1 MSIALKRNKK
11 APQAEPASADQSQT
25 KAKVGFFNLQAKL
38 AVLLVV
44 FAIVPLAIVYGFL
57 QFRTSDME
65 DALGKQMEAFADQGM
80 EMVERNLF
88 ERYGDV
94 QAFGLNIA
102 AQSPTYWGK
111 GGKLAKAMD
120 GYVTGYGI
128 YKLTMLVSLDGKVRA
143 VNSIDAAGKPVA
155 TDPLYGQSFSDASWF
170 KKVVAGEFTKS
181 DKLTG
186 TVVEDVARNEL
197 VSKVYGSDAFT
208 MTFAAPVKDEAGK
221 VIAIWA
227 NFADFSMVEHILS
240 TTYRELAKEGMPHA
254 EVTLLNKSG
263 TVLIDY
269 DPMTIGFKDFEG
281 YKRNYNVIGKLNL
294 AAAGV
299 GAAKLAVEGKSGHLI
314 ATHARKQ
321 VEQAAGYVHSKGALG
336 YPGVG
341 WSLLVRAP
349 LDEAFALWYGLM
361 DVVLILLGALGVTA
375 LALGFGIGKLAARPI
390 TQAADAIGLLAAGRT
405 RFEIVG
411 AERGDEIGVL
421 WRAMVSLKEAV
432 SKANRLTQIVEN
444 LSINVMSAGKED
456 FKINY
461 ANKKSLETV
470 KSLEHL
476 LPITADE
483 LVGTCIDV
491 FHKNPEHQRKMLADP
506 KNLPHH
512 AVIQLG
518 GEYLDLNVTALFDT
532 EGDYVGPTVSWA
544 VVTEKV
550 KADQETKRLLTMVDQ
565 MPVNVMT
572 LDPKDFK
579 INYINATSKA
589 TLKTIEH
596 LLPVKAD
603 QVLGSCVD
611 IFHKNPEHQR
621 KMLADPKNLPH
632 TANIKLGDQ
641 TLRLMVA
648 AITDEKG
655 AYVGPMVSWQV
666 LTDQINVANRVREVV
681 DAVASSSTELRGTA
695 ESMSAVAE
703 QSNRQA
709 SSVAAAAEQASHNV
723 QTVASAAEE
732 LSSSINEISGQ
743 VSQSATIARKAVEDA
758 QRTNQTVQGLA
769 EAAQKIGEVVNLI
782 NDIASQ
788 TNLLALNATIE
799 AARAGEAGKGF
810 AVVASEVKSL
820 ANQTATATEQI
831 GNQISSMQSVT
842 QEAVDAIK
850 GITET
855 IERIN
860 EIAGGIAAAVEEQG
874 AATQEIARNVQE
886 ASKGTQDVSQNIVG
900 VTQAAQETGKASED
914 LLGASGELAKQG
926 DQLKTEITEFM
937 KKIGAA

>member
-1 MSIALKRNKK
+1 
-11 APQAEPASADQSQT
+11 
-25 KAKVGFFNLQAKL
+25 
-38 AVLLVV
+38 
-44 FAIVPLAIVYGFL
+44 
-57 QFRTSDME
+57 
-65 DALGKQMEAFADQGM
+65 
-80 EMVERNLF
+80 
-88 ERYGDV
+88 
-94 QAFGLNIA
+94 
-102 AQSPTYWGK
+102 
-111 GGKLAKAMD
+111 
-120 GYVTGYGI
+120 
-128 YKLTMLVSLDGKVRA
+128 MLVSLDGKVRA

-155 TDPLYGQSFSDASWF
+155 TDSLYSQSFADATWF
-170 KKVVAGEFTKS
+170 KKAVAGEFTKS
-181 DKLTG
+181 DKLAG

-197 VSKVYGSDAFT
+197 VSKVYKDDSFT

-221 VIAIWA
+221 IVAVWA
-227 NFADFSMVEHILS
+227 NFADFSLVEKILS
-240 TTYRELAKEGMPHA
+240 TTYRELKKEGMPHA
-254 EVTLLNKSG
+254 EVTLLNKAG
-263 TVLIDY
+263 VVLVDY
-269 DPMTIGFKDFEG
+269 DPMALGFKDVSG

-299 GAAKLAVEGKSGHLI
+299 GAAKLSTEGKSGHMI
-314 ATHARKQ
+314 ATHARKKIA
-321 VEQAAGYVHSKGALG
+321 QAAGYVHSAGALG

-349 LDEAFALWYGLM
+349 LNEAFALWYGLM
-361 DVVLILLGALGVTA
+361 NVVLILLGVLGVTA
-375 LALGFGIGKLAARPI
+375 LALGLGIGKLAARPI

-456 FKINY
+456 FKVNY

-491 FHKNPEHQRKMLADP
+491 FHKNREHQRKLLADP
-506 KNLPHH
+506 KNLPH
-512 AVIQLG
+512 
-518 GEYLDLNVTALFDT
+518 N
-532 EGDYVGPTVSWA
+532 
-544 VVTEKV
+544 
-550 KADQETKRLLTMVDQ
+550 
-565 MPVNVMT
+565 
-572 LDPKDFK
+572 
-579 INYINATSKA
+579 
-589 TLKTIEH
+589 
-596 LLPVKAD
+596 
-603 QVLGSCVD
+603 
-611 IFHKNPEHQR
+611 
-621 KMLADPKNLPH
+621 
-632 TANIKLGDQ
+632 ANIKLGDQ

-655 AYVGPMVSWQV
+655 AYVGPMVSSQV
-666 LTDQINVANRVREVV
+666 LTDQVNLAGRVSDIV

-758 QRTNQTVQGLA
+758 QRTNQTVQSLA

-831 GNQISSMQSVT
+831 GSQISSMQSVT
-842 QEAVDAIK
+842 QDAVDAIK

-914 LLGASGELAKQG
+914 LLNASGELAQRG
-926 DQLKTEITEFM
+926 EQLKSEIGEFM

>member
-1 MSIALKRNKK
+1 MAG
-11 APQAEPASADQSQT
+11 ADT
-25 KAKVGFFNLQAKL
+25 AAKPKVGIFNIQAKL
-38 AVLLVV
+38 ALLLVV
-44 FAIVPLAIVYGFL
+44 FAIAPLLIVYGFL
-57 QFRTSDME
+57 HFKTADME
-65 DALGKQMEAFADQGM
+65 RQLGAQMEAFAAQSIQT
-80 EMVERNLF
+80 VERNLF

-102 AQSPTYWGK
+102 AQSPNYWGK
-111 GGKLAKAMD
+111 GNRLAKAMD

-128 YKLTMLVSLDGKVRA
+128 YKLMMLVTPQGKVVAVNTVKADGKPLDT
-143 VNSIDAAGKPVA
+143 DA
-155 TDPLYGQSFSDASWF
+155 LYGQSFADASWL
-170 KKVVAGEFTKS
+170 KKALAGEFTRS
-181 DKLTG
+181 DTLTG
-186 TVVEDVARNEL
+186 TVVEDVARNDL
-197 VSKVYGSDAFT
+197 VSKIYGDDGFV

-221 VIAIWA
+221 TVGVWV
-227 NFADFSMVEHILS
+227 NFADFGLVEEIISH
-240 TTYRELAKEGMPHA
+240 TYKELNDGEMPSA
-254 EVTLLNKSG
+254 EVTLLNKTG
-263 TVLIDY
+263 VVLVDY
-269 DPMTIGFKDFEG
+269 DPKARGFKDLAG
-281 YKRNYNVIGKLNL
+281 YKRDWNVIGKLNL

-299 GAAKLAVEGKSGHLI
+299 IAAKLGIEGKSGSMI
-314 ATHARKQ
+314 ATHVRKKI
-321 VEQAAGYVHSKGALG
+321 EQAAGYHASKGALG
-336 YPGVG
+336 YPGLG
-341 WSLLVRAP
+341 WAMLVRAP
-349 LDEAFALWYGLM
+349 MEEAFAVWYGLM
-361 DVVLILLGALGVTA
+361 NVVLVLLGVLTVTVLVA
-375 LALGFGIGKLAARPI
+375 GFGFGKLASRPVAR
-390 TQAADAIGLLAAGRT
+390 AAEAIELLARGRT
-405 RFEIVG
+405 RFDIAG
-411 AERGDEIGVL
+411 ADRGDEIGVL
-421 WRAMVSLKEAV
+421 WRAMEKLKEAV
-432 SKANRLTQIVEN
+432 GKANGLTQIVEN
-444 LSINVMSAGKED
+444 LPINVMSADLKD

-461 ANKKSLETV
+461 ANKKTLETV
-470 KSLEHL
+470 KALQHVM
-476 LPITADE
+476 PVTAE
-483 LVGTCIDV
+483 QLVGTCIDV
-491 FHKNPEHQRKMLADP
+491 FHKNPEHQRRMLADP

-512 AVIQLG
+512 AVIEIG
-518 GEYLDLNVTALFDT
+518 GEYLDLNITALYNT
-532 EGDYVGPTVSWA
+532 EGEYVGPTVSWA
-544 VVTEKV
+544 VVTDKV
-550 KADQETKRLLTMVDQ
+550 KADAETKRLLTMVDQ

-579 INYINATSKA
+579 INYLNATSKA
-589 TLKTIEH
+589 TLRTIEH

-621 KMLADPKNLPH
+621 RMLADPKNLPH

-648 AITDEKG
+648 AIRDEKG
-655 AYVGPMVSWQV
+655 SYVGPMVSWQV
-666 LTDQINVANRVREVV
+666 LTDQINIANRVREVV

-732 LSSSINEISGQ
+732 LSSSINEISSQ

-831 GNQISSMQSVT
+831 GAQISAMQSVT
-842 QEAVDAIK
+842 RDAVDAIK

-926 DQLKTEITEFM
+926 EQLKIEIGEFM